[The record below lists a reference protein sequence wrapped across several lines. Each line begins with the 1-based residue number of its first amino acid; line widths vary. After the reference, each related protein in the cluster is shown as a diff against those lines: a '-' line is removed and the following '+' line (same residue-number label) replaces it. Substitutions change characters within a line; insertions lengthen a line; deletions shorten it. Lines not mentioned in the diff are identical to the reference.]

1 MQQLK
6 IEHKKSNSNKNQRTE
21 QIEEMDLREKKV
33 RALISRRR
41 FYRLE
46 NSNIFYIESSKDNI
60 FIIADIP
67 LDQKEIIFVHANFSS
82 SEDIRETATI

>member
-21 QIEEMDLREKKV
+21 QTEEMDLREKKV